1 MIPRR
6 CWQEAREIRGSMINT
21 SEDEPVRHM
30 IQTLP
35 GAGTSELIEWICR
48 AFEEVFGFQHG
59 VHYVCLASQN
69 TMASLI
75 NGFTNHSWGG
85 VPVTKGQH
93 EKWKNTNW
101 L

>member
-1 MIPRR
+1 MQHELQREKKHIGVQQLQILRMIPRR

-59 VHYVCLASQN
+59 VHYRWTCVVQLLGHAH
-69 TMASLI
+69 I
-75 NGFTNHSWGG
+75 IYIYI
-85 VPVTKGQH
+85 
-93 EKWKNTNW
+93 
-101 L
+101 

>member
-59 VHYVCLASQN
+59 VHYRWTCVVQLLGHAHIIYIYIYN
-69 TMASLI
+69 Y
-75 NGFTNHSWGG
+75 
-85 VPVTKGQH
+85 K
-93 EKWKNTNW
+93 
-101 L
+101 

>member
-59 VHYVCLASQN
+59 VHYVCLASQIRW
-69 TMASLI
+69 TCFVQLLGHAHI
-75 NGFTNHSWGG
+75 YIYT
-85 VPVTKGQH
+85 H
-93 EKWKNTNW
+93 E
-101 L
+101 LFALFSIA